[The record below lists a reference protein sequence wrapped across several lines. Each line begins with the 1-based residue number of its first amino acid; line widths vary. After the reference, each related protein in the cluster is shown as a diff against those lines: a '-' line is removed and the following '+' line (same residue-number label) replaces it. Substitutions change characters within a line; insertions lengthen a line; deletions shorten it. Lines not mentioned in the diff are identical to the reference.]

1 MTRGAEFTDSS
12 RSRTGRHRRGAGT
25 WTPVVPAHRPAAR
38 RAPEPFY
45 APARGSLPLTERGP
59 DTRPTADVFP
69 PAHGELPVPQP
80 APSAQPTRQAQP
92 GRKPQRTK
100 VKLTPP
106 RTRDADDTDV
116 RVYEAAPVTGLGS
129 FDLGNVPA
137 SVTPPRSWRKAA
149 WFATASSGGVV
160 VALMFAGSAFVAK
173 PAPDQAGGAWVPG
186 LGGGVPTLSGEQIA
200 PPSGGGAQADTSST
214 SRDDIPAPATTSAR
228 PTESAGVRAPG
239 PSTVRDTSTAGGTTS
254 GSATATT
261 TTSSVPRK
269 PPPSPAPYEADPYRF
284 TVYADEDPKTL
295 ASTSQSFLDTVT
307 ENPEAAASM
316 TSGELRQ
323 EGPQGLERKYANVAY
338 FQVKHIRVHQYDG
351 KTVCTVQTVYKD
363 GRQVTEER
371 TLEFS
376 GDKITSDGA

>member
-1 MTRGAEFTDSS
+1 M
-12 RSRTGRHRRGAGT
+12 
-25 WTPVVPAHRPAAR
+25 PAHRPPAAR
-38 RAPEPFY
+38 RAPEPYRPTPVNPVRSEPFD
-45 APARGSLPLTERGP
+45 APARGSLPLAERIS
-59 DTRPTADVFP
+59 TTDVFP
-69 PAHGELPVPQP
+69 AAHGELPLPAPPAVPEQP
-80 APSAQPTRQAQP
+80 APPAAKPSQR
-92 GRKPQRTK
+92 PQRTK

-106 RTRDADDTDV
+106 RRREAEDTDV

-200 PPSGGGAQADTSST
+200 PPSSGGDESDTSST
-214 SRDDIPAPATTSAR
+214 SRDDIPDTGATSVR
-228 PTESAGVRAPG
+228 PTESAGVRAPSG
-239 PSTVRDTSTAGGTTS
+239 STTVRDTSATGGPASGTT
-254 GSATATT
+254 TATP
-261 TTSSVPRK
+261 TTSSVPPK
-269 PPPSPAPYEADPYRF
+269 PAPSPAPYEADPYRF
-284 TVYADEDPKTL
+284 TMYADEDPKTL
-295 ASTSQSFLDTVT
+295 ASNSQTYLDTVT
-307 ENPEAAASM
+307 ENPEAAASL
-316 TSGELRQ
+316 TDGELKQ
-323 EGPQGLERKYANVAY
+323 EGPQGLEHKYAEVAY

-363 GRQVTEER
+363 GREVTEER

-376 GDKITSDGA
+376 GDKIISDGA

>member
-1 MTRGAEFTDSS
+1 MTRGAEFTESS

-25 WTPVVPAHRPAAR
+25 WTPVVPANQPAVR
-38 RAPEPFY
+38 RVPQPFD
-45 APARGSLPLTERGP
+45 APARGSLPLTERIP
-59 DTRPTADVFP
+59 DTRPCAEVFP
-69 PAHGELPVPQP
+69 SAHGELPVPPPQP
-80 APSAQPTRQAQP
+80 VQASP
-92 GRKPQRTK
+92 AGRRPQRTK

-106 RTRDADDTDV
+106 RNRDAEDTDV

-137 SVTPPRSWRKAA
+137 SVTAPRSWRKAA

-173 PAPDQAGGAWVPG
+173 PAPDQAGGGWVPG
-186 LGGGVPTLSGEQIA
+186 LGGGVPTLSGEQLA
-200 PPSGGGAQADTSST
+200 PPTGGGAQGDSAGST
-214 SRDDIPAPATTSAR
+214 SPDDVPVAGTTSVQ
-228 PTESAGVRAPG
+228 PTESAGVRAPS
-239 PSTVRDTSTAGGTTS
+239 PSTVRETSTAGGPTS
-254 GSATATT
+254 GSATPTP

-295 ASTSQSFLDTVT
+295 ASTSQSYLDTVT

-323 EGPQGLERKYANVAY
+323 EGPQGLARKYANVAY

-363 GRQVTEER
+363 GTQVTEQR